1 MIKFFRHIRQRM
13 IKENRFSRYMLYAIG
28 EIVLVVIGILLALQ
42 INDWNSARITQ
53 KNINNYY
60 GRIQVELQSELVTM
74 NRHLENLNSLQAM
87 NQRTLQILNSQ
98 NKDSIPALRKT
109 LGALGTAWT
118 VDLEF
123 PITQEFLNQGYLSKI
138 DNDSIKIGLK
148 NLTAMLAEIEKA
160 GDYTMA
166 QYTNTI
172 EPFINTHINYSEIA
186 LARYQKHI
194 SQGGPPTNFEALFNN
209 LELWNIVT
217 LKLEGISIDKK
228 WIEGDMENI
237 EWLDQQLQMELEKLE

>member
-53 KNINNYY
+53 KNIRNYY
-60 GRIQVELQSELVTM
+60 GRIQVELQSEKLTLA
-74 NRHLENLNSLQAM
+74 RFCEKLDFLAAM
-87 NQRTLQILNSQ
+87 NQRTLNILNSQ
-98 NKDSIPALRKT
+98 NRDSIPALRKT

-123 PITQEFLNQGYLSKI
+123 PVTQEFLNQGYLSKI

-148 NLTAMLAEIEKA
+148 NLVAMLQDQEKM
-160 GDYTMA
+160 GEYTLM
-166 QYTNTI
+166 QYNNTI
-172 EPFINTHINYSEIA
+172 EPFINSNINYSEIA

-194 SQGGPPTNFEALFNN
+194 TQGGPQTNFDALFGN

-217 LKLEGISIDKK
+217 FKLEGLNIDKQSNERYVHALEWLDRQLKLE
-228 WIEGDMENI
+228 
-237 EWLDQQLQMELEKLE
+237 LERAE

>member
-13 IKENRFSRYMLYAIG
+13 IKENRFSKYMLYAIG

-53 KNINNYY
+53 KNIRNYY
-60 GRIQVELQSELVTM
+60 GRIQVELQSEKLTLA
-74 NRHLENLNSLQAM
+74 RFCEKLDFLAAM
-87 NQRTLQILNSQ
+87 NQRTLNILNSQ
-98 NKDSIPALRKT
+98 NRDSIPALRKT

-123 PITQEFLNQGYLSKI
+123 PVTQEFLNQGYLSKI

-148 NLTAMLAEIEKA
+148 NLVAMLQDQEKM
-160 GDYTMA
+160 GEYTLM
-166 QYTNTI
+166 QYNNTI
-172 EPFINTHINYSEIA
+172 EPFIDSNINYSEIA

-194 SQGGPPTNFEALFNN
+194 TQGGPPTNFDALFGN

-217 LKLEGISIDKK
+217 FKLEGLNIDKQSNERYVHALEWLDRQLKLE
-228 WIEGDMENI
+228 
-237 EWLDQQLQMELEKLE
+237 LERAE